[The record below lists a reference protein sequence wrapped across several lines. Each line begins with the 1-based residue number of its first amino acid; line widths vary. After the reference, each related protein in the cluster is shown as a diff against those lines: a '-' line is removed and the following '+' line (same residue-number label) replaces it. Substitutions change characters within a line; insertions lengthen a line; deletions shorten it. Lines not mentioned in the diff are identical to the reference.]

1 MSWQQIALRA
11 EGLTVLAA
19 SVWMFERLDGGW
31 GMFAIF
37 ILAPDLSALGYLL
50 GRRIG
55 AAAYNTA
62 HAYVWPIGLAVIGL
76 VVDWPV
82 AVTAALIWSA
92 HIGVDRAVG
101 YGFKYLSEVK
111 KDTHIT
117 RA

>member
-1 MSWQQIALRA
+1 
-11 EGLTVLAA
+11 
-19 SVWMFERLDGGW
+19 MFERLDGGW

-50 GRRIG
+50 GRGIG